1 MIPRSRQVAGGGNR
15 PTNTMVMRFAMPL
28 VLVAAVLTAGAAHAA
43 ALPRA
48 DRARATVSAQ
58 QISQVPGLQAEV
70 LAAINELRL
79 SKGLSEVRLNSALS
93 RAALGHSLS
102 MAEHGFFSH
111 SGWNGSPFWQR
122 IKAKYKPLP
131 SSHWS
136 VGENMVWAST
146 GLSAGQAIEM
156 WLASPPHRKNLLAPG
171 WREVGLGAV
180 RALAAPGVYAG
191 LDVTIL
197 TADFGVR

>member
-1 MIPRSRQVAGGGNR
+1 MIPRSRQVAEGGNR
-15 PTNTMVMRFAMPL
+15 PTNTMVMRFALPL
-28 VLVAAVLTAGAAHAA
+28 VLVASVLSAGAAQAA

-48 DRARATVSAQ
+48 DRGHTTVSAQ
-58 QISQVPGLQAEV
+58 QISKVPGLQAEV

-93 RAALGHSLS
+93 RSAVGHSLS

-111 SGWNGSPFWQR
+111 SGWSGSPFWQR
-122 IKAKYKPLP
+122 IKARYKPLP
-131 SSHWS
+131 SSHWG
-136 VGENMVWAST
+136 VGENMVWASP

-180 RALAAPGVYAG
+180 HALAAPGVYAG